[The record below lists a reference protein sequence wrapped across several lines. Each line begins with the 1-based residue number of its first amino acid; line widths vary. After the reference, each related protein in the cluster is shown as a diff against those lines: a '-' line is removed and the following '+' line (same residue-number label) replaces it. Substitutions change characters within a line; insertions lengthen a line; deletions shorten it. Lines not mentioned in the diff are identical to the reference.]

1 MQPRFRGA
9 PPAALRLTC
18 ASAFYGHLWEMILN
32 IVDPA
37 DVLCFVKNEGG
48 ATDIVTGDLHP
59 ALQEWRREVGLG
71 ELFAGG
77 VLG

>member
-1 MQPRFRGA
+1 VFQS
-9 PPAALRLTC
+9 LS
-18 ASAFYGHLWEMILN
+18 SAYNAQILLATHSPVILN